1 VRLAVASTT
10 VSDRIPRDLATEGAG
25 QRGPPEMLRDSR
37 RWTALVGPFAFWLW
51 YVLRPPLMLP
61 SGSVGAA
68 DRCAIWAGRADHA
81 LGQLG
86 PAYVVPGEP
95 AVAPLARDGSAGR
108 RHASPRLQAAEV
120 VPPQQEA
127 PAALGS
133 APEEPGG
140 SLPAVGE
147 DERGPDQD
155 EDVPNLLTLGVH
167 LQALQ
172 KEDPDSV
179 FVVRGIHVLGF
190 ESPQMLMAHFST
202 FGEVANVLVSNS
214 KVKPYRRRSARQWRI
229 RPGGIGFVVM
239 ADAASVE
246 RVLQAGSQQIV
257 GGKSVVLEPFKMIA
271 AKSGSM
277 STVDV
282 ARDGGARSDSTGE
295 EL

>member
-1 VRLAVASTT
+1 
-10 VSDRIPRDLATEGAG
+10 
-25 QRGPPEMLRDSR
+25 
-37 RWTALVGPFAFWLW
+37 
-51 YVLRPPLMLP
+51 MLP
-61 SGSVGAA
+61 SGSVLRRAAAWHDQWAQPVGAA